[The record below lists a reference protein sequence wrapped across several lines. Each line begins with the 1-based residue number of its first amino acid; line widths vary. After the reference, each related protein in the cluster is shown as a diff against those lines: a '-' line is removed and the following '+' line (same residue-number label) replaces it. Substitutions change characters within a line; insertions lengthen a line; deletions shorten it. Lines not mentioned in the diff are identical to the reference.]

1 MTTSEVIRDA
11 RPADAPAIARLIRH
25 SKAEAMPWLAVTH
38 TPEEDDGWVTGV
50 LLPSDDVTVAVSP
63 ADPELLVGVIAL
75 SPGWVNHLYI
85 ATSAQGQGV
94 GSRLLRLA
102 QETTTEDLQMWAFQ
116 RNVRARGF
124 YERRGF
130 IEMRSTDGG
139 DNEEREPD
147 VLYRWQI
154 DRV

>member
-1 MTTSEVIRDA
+1 MTTSEIIRGA
-11 RPADAPAIARLIRH
+11 RPGDAPAIARLIRH

-50 LLPSDDVTVAVSP
+50 LLPSDDVSVAVSP

-102 QETTTEDLQMWAFQ
+102 QESATENLQLWAFQ
-116 RNVRARGF
+116 RNTRARGF
-124 YERRGF
+124 YEGRGF
-130 IEMRSTDGG
+130 VEVRSTDG

-147 VLYRWQI
+147 VLYRWELN
-154 DRV
+154 RT